1 VPFQKERVNGD
12 ASREEGLMSRKRQKN
27 QYELAFM
34 TETGSEAPTNDER
47 AELLM
52 AKQEPESGGTSE
64 QLMEA
69 ICEPE
74 NMRKALK
81 RVQGNKGAPGIDG
94 ITVEELPGY
103 LRRNWPKHREEL
115 LQGIYKP
122 KPARRKEIPKPD
134 GGKRNL
140 SIPCV
145 LDRLIQQ
152 AMLQVLQERWDP
164 TFSAHSY
171 GFRPGRSQ
179 RQAVARAQ
187 EYIAAG
193 NRIVV
198 DLDLEKFFDRVNHDI
213 LMGRIAK
220 REKDKRVLKLIRAF
234 LNAGVVMEDGVVIP
248 TEEGTPQGGP
258 LSPLLSNLM
267 LDDLDRELERRGH
280 RYVRYADDCNIY
292 VRTERAGQ
300 RVMEGIT
307 DFIGKKLKLK
317 VNREKSAVA
326 APWKRKFLGFS
337 FTSEKA
343 PRRRIAPKAR
353 KRFEERIRE
362 LTQRHKGIS
371 MAERITE
378 LSQYLRGWMA
388 YFGYC
393 QTPSVLSELDS
404 WIRRRLR
411 EVKWKQWPTCKARY
425 KALSKLG
432 IRGADLHKLA
442 CCSRGPWPV
451 SNYSI
456 LRRALPNAYFD
467 SLGLPRLADLHRA

>member
-1 VPFQKERVNGD
+1 
-12 ASREEGLMSRKRQKN
+12 MSRKRQKN

-34 TETGSEAPTNDER
+34 AETGSEAPTNDIR
-47 AELLM
+47 VELVM
-52 AKQEPESGGTSE
+52 ANQGPESGGTSE
-64 QLMEA
+64 RLMEE
-69 ICEPE
+69 ICRPE
-74 NMRKALK
+74 NMRRALK
-81 RVQGNKGAPGIDG
+81 RVRENKGAPGIDG
-94 ITVEELPGY
+94 MTVKELPRY
-103 LRRNWPKHREEL
+103 LKKNWPKHREEL
-115 LQGIYKP
+115 LGGTYKP
-122 KPARRKEIPKPD
+122 KPARRKEIPKPG

-145 LDRLIQQ
+145 LDRLVQQ

-164 TFSAHSY
+164 TFSEHSY

-179 RQAVARAQ
+179 HQAVARAQ
-187 EYIAAG
+187 EYIAEG

-280 RYVRYADDCNIY
+280 RFVRYADDCNIY

-300 RVMEGIT
+300 RVMESVSS
-307 DFIGKKLKLK
+307 FIAKKLKLK

-337 FTSEKA
+337 FTSERA

-353 KRFEERIRE
+353 ERFEERVRE
-362 LTQRHKGIS
+362 LTQRNRGIS
-371 MAERITE
+371 MAKRISE
-378 LSQYLRGWMA
+378 LSRYLRGWMA

-393 QTPSVLSELDS
+393 ETPSVLKELDA

-411 EVKWKQWPTCKARY
+411 CVQWKQWKTCKGRY
-425 KALSKLG
+425 KGLRKLG
-432 IRGADLHKLA
+432 IREPELHMLA
-442 CCSRGPWPV
+442 CCSRGPWPT
-451 SNYSI
+451 SAYSI
-456 LRRALPNAYFD
+456 LTQALPNAHFD
-467 SLGLPRLADLHRA
+467 NLGLPRLIVLHRART

>member
-1 VPFQKERVNGD
+1 MG
-12 ASREEGLMSRKRQKN
+12 RERQKN

-34 TETGSEAPTNDER
+34 AETGSEAPTNDR
-47 AELLM
+47 RVELPM
-52 AKQEPESGGTSE
+52 AKQEPESGGMSE
-64 QLMEA
+64 RLMEE
-69 ICEPE
+69 ICEPG
-74 NMRKALK
+74 NMRRALMC
-81 RVQGNKGAPGIDG
+81 VQENEGAPGIDG
-94 ITVEELPGY
+94 MTVEELPRY
-103 LRRNWPKHREEL
+103 LKKNWPKHREEL
-115 LQGIYKP
+115 LEGTYKP

-145 LDRLIQQ
+145 LDRMIQQ

-164 TFSAHSY
+164 TFSEHSY

-179 RQAVARAQ
+179 HQAVVRAQ
-187 EYIAAG
+187 EYIAEG
-193 NRIVV
+193 NRVVV

-213 LMGRIAK
+213 LMARIAK

-280 RYVRYADDCNIY
+280 RFVRYADDCNIY

-300 RVMEGIT
+300 RVMESISGFIT
-307 DFIGKKLKLK
+307 KKLKLR

-326 APWKRKFLGFS
+326 APWTRKFLGFS

-353 KRFEERIRE
+353 QRFKERVRE
-362 LTQRHKGIS
+362 LTQRNRGIS
-371 MAERITE
+371 MAKCISD
-378 LSQYLRGWMA
+378 LAQYLRGWMA

-393 QTPSVLSELDS
+393 ETPSVLKELDA

-411 EVKWKQWPTCKARY
+411 CVQWKQWKTCKGRY
-425 KALSKLG
+425 RGLRKLG
-432 IRGADLHKLA
+432 IQEPDLHKLA

-451 SNYSI
+451 SSYSI
-456 LRRALPNAYFD
+456 LRQALPNAHFD
-467 SLGLPRLADLHRA
+467 NLGLTPLIALHRART

>member
-1 VPFQKERVNGD
+1 MGRVNGN
-12 ASREEGLMSRKRQKN
+12 ASKEQGLMSRKRQKN
-27 QYELAFM
+27 QLELAF
-34 TETGSEAPTNDER
+34 TEGTRGEAPATDER
-47 AELLM
+47 AELLI

-64 QLMEA
+64 RLMEE

-74 NMRKALK
+74 NMMKALK

-94 ITVEELPGY
+94 MKVDELPGY
-103 LRRNWPKHREEL
+103 LKKNWPKHREEL
-115 LQGIYKP
+115 LQGTYKP
-122 KPARRKEIPKPD
+122 KPAKRKEIPKPE

-152 AMLQVLQERWDP
+152 AAMQVLQERWDP
-164 TFSAHSY
+164 TFSEHSY

-179 RQAVARAQ
+179 HQAVVRAQ

-198 DLDLEKFFDRVNHDI
+198 DMDLEKFFDRVNHDI

-220 REKDKRVLKLIRAF
+220 REKDKRLLKLIRAF
-234 LNAGVVMEDGVVIP
+234 LNAGVVMEDGVVIR

-280 RYVRYADDCNIY
+280 RFVRYADDCNIY

-307 DFIGKKLKLK
+307 AFIGKKLKLK

-353 KRFEERIRE
+353 KRFEERVRE

-371 MAERITE
+371 MAERINE
-378 LSQYLRGWMA
+378 LSRYLRGWRA

-393 QTPSVLSELDS
+393 QTPSVLNELDS

-411 EVKWKQWPTCKARY
+411 AVKWKQWKTCKARY
-425 KALSKLG
+425 KGLRKLG
-432 IRGADLHKLA
+432 IGGTDLHKLA

-467 SLGLPRLADLHRA
+467 SLGLLRLAALHRA

>member
-1 VPFQKERVNGD
+1 
-12 ASREEGLMSRKRQKN
+12 MSRKRQKN

-34 TETGSEAPTNDER
+34 AETGSEAPTNDRR
-47 AELLM
+47 AELPM
-52 AKQEPESGGTSE
+52 AEQEPESGGTSE
-64 QLMEA
+64 RLMEE
-69 ICEPE
+69 ICKPE
-74 NMRKALK
+74 NLRWALK
-81 RVQGNKGAPGIDG
+81 RVRENKGAPGMDRM
-94 ITVEELPGY
+94 TVKELPRY
-103 LRRNWPKHREEL
+103 LKKNWPKHREEL
-115 LQGIYKP
+115 LGGTYKP
-122 KPARRKEIPKPD
+122 KPARRKEIPKPG

-145 LDRLIQQ
+145 LDRMIQQ

-164 TFSAHSY
+164 TFSEHSY

-179 RQAVARAQ
+179 HQAVARAQ
-187 EYIAAG
+187 EYIAEG

-280 RYVRYADDCNIY
+280 RFVRYADDCNIY

-300 RVMEGIT
+300 RVMESVSS
-307 DFIGKKLKLK
+307 FIAKKLKLK

-326 APWKRKFLGFS
+326 APWARKFLGFS

-353 KRFEERIRE
+353 ERFMKRVRE
-362 LTQRHKGIS
+362 LTQRNRGIS
-371 MAERITE
+371 MAKRVSE

-388 YFGYC
+388 YFGHC
-393 QTPSVLSELDS
+393 ETPSVFKELDA

-411 EVKWKQWPTCKARY
+411 CVQWKQWKTCKGRY
-425 KALSKLG
+425 KGLRKLG
-432 IRGADLHKLA
+432 IREPELHMLA
-442 CCSRGPWPV
+442 CCSRGPWPT
-451 SNYSI
+451 SAYSI
-456 LRRALPNAYFD
+456 LTQALPNAHFD
-467 SLGLPRLADLHRA
+467 ALGLPRLIVLHRART

>member
-1 VPFQKERVNGD
+1 MGLTG
-12 ASREEGLMSRKRQKN
+12 SRRQKN

-34 TETGSEAPTNDER
+34 VETGSEAPTNDKRVELPV
-47 AELLM
+47 AEP
-52 AKQEPESGGTSE
+52 EPESGGTTE
-64 QLMEA
+64 RLMEE

-81 RVQGNKGAPGIDG
+81 RVQENKGAPGIDG

-115 LQGIYKP
+115 LEGAYKP

-134 GGKRNL
+134 GGTRNL

-152 AMLQVLQERWDP
+152 AVMQVLQQRWDP
-164 TFSAHSY
+164 TFSEHSY

-179 RQAVARAQ
+179 HQAVARAQ

-220 REKDKRVLKLIRAF
+220 REGDKRVLKLIRAF

-280 RYVRYADDCNIY
+280 RFVRYADDCNIY

-300 RVMEGIT
+300 RVMEGIG
-307 DFIGKKLKLK
+307 DFITKKLKLK

-353 KRFEERIRE
+353 QRFEARIRE
-362 LTQRHKGIS
+362 LTQRNRGIS
-371 MAERITE
+371 MAKRVSE
-378 LSQYLRGWMA
+378 LSQYLRGWA
-388 YFGYC
+388 GYFGHC
-393 QTPSVLSELDS
+393 QTPSVLKELDS

-411 EVKWKQWPTCKARY
+411 CAQWKQWKTCKARY
-425 KALSKLG
+425 KALRKLG
-432 IRGADLHKLA
+432 LRGEDLHKLA

-451 SNYSI
+451 SQYSL
-456 LRRALPNAYFD
+456 LRRVLPPAHFD
-467 SLGLPRLADLHRA
+467 SLGLPRLVALHRA

>member
-1 VPFQKERVNGD
+1 
-12 ASREEGLMSRKRQKN
+12 MSRKRQKN
-27 QYELAFM
+27 QRELAFM
-34 TETGSEAPTNDER
+34 AETGSEAPTNDR
-47 AELLM
+47 RDELLM
-52 AKQEPESGGTSE
+52 AKREPESGAATE
-64 QLMEA
+64 RLMEEV
-69 ICEPE
+69 CESE

-81 RVQGNKGAPGIDG
+81 RVQANKGAPGIDRM
-94 ITVEELPGY
+94 TVNELPGY
-103 LRRNWPKHREEL
+103 LRRNWPRHREEL
-115 LQGIYKP
+115 LGGTYKP
-122 KPARRKEIPKPD
+122 KPARRKEIPKP
-134 GGKRNL
+134 GGGVRNL

-152 AMLQVLQERWDP
+152 AVMQVLQGRWDP
-164 TFSAHSY
+164 SFSEHSY

-179 RQAVARAQ
+179 HQAVARAQ

-198 DLDLEKFFDRVNHDI
+198 DIDLEKFFDRVNHDI

-280 RYVRYADDCNIY
+280 RFVRYADDCNIY

-300 RVMEGIT
+300 RVMDGISE
-307 DFIGKKLKLK
+307 FITRKLKLK

-326 APWKRKFLGFS
+326 VPWKRKFLGFS

-343 PRRRIAPKAR
+343 TRRRIAPQAQERFKAR
-353 KRFEERIRE
+353 IRG
-362 LTQRHKGIS
+362 LTQRNRGMSMSKRIS
-371 MAERITE
+371 ELAE
-378 LSQYLRGWMA
+378 YLRGWEG

-393 QTPSVLSELDS
+393 ETPSVLKELDS

-411 EVKWKQWPTCKARY
+411 CAQWKQWRTCKARY
-425 KALSKLG
+425 KALRRLG
-432 IRGADLHKLA
+432 LTGPELHLLA
-442 CCSRGPWPV
+442 CCSHGPWKV
-451 SNYSI
+451 SNLSL
-456 LRRALPNAYFD
+456 LRLALPNAHFD
-467 SLGLPRLADLHRA
+467 SLGLPRLAALHRA

>member
-1 VPFQKERVNGD
+1 
-12 ASREEGLMSRKRQKN
+12 
-27 QYELAFM
+27 
-34 TETGSEAPTNDER
+34 
-47 AELLM
+47 
-52 AKQEPESGGTSE
+52 
-64 QLMEA
+64 
-69 ICEPE
+69 
-74 NMRKALK
+74 
-81 RVQGNKGAPGIDG
+81 
-94 ITVEELPGY
+94 
-103 LRRNWPKHREEL
+103 
-115 LQGIYKP
+115 
-122 KPARRKEIPKPD
+122 
-134 GGKRNL
+134 
-140 SIPCV
+140 
-145 LDRLIQQ
+145 
-152 AMLQVLQERWDP
+152 
-164 TFSAHSY
+164 
-171 GFRPGRSQ
+171 
-179 RQAVARAQ
+179 
-187 EYIAAG
+187 
-193 NRIVV
+193 
-198 DLDLEKFFDRVNHDI
+198 
-213 LMGRIAK
+213 
-220 REKDKRVLKLIRAF
+220 
-234 LNAGVVMEDGVVIP
+234 
-248 TEEGTPQGGP
+248 
-258 LSPLLSNLM
+258 
-267 LDDLDRELERRGH
+267 
-280 RYVRYADDCNIY
+280 
-292 VRTERAGQ
+292 
-300 RVMEGIT
+300 MEGIT

>member
-1 VPFQKERVNGD
+1 M
-12 ASREEGLMSRKRQKN
+12 GLMGRKRQKS

-34 TETGSEAPTNDER
+34 AETRSEAPTNDKR
-47 AELLM
+47 VELPLV
-52 AKQEPESGGTSE
+52 KQEPESGGTTE
-64 QLMEA
+64 RLMEE

-81 RVQGNKGAPGIDG
+81 RVQENKGAPGIDG

-115 LQGIYKP
+115 LEGTYKP

-134 GGKRNL
+134 GGMRNL

-152 AMLQVLQERWDP
+152 AVLQVLQERWDRR
-164 TFSAHSY
+164 FSEHSY

-179 RQAVARAQ
+179 HQAVARAQ

-193 NRIVV
+193 NRIVA

-258 LSPLLSNLM
+258 LSPLLSNVM

-280 RYVRYADDCNIY
+280 HFVRYADDCNIY

-300 RVMEGIT
+300 RVMESIS
-307 DFIGKKLKLK
+307 DFITKKLKLK

-337 FTSEKA
+337 FTSAMK
-343 PRRRIAPKAR
+343 PRRRIAPKAK
-353 KRFEERIRE
+353 KRLKERVRE
-362 LTQRHKGIS
+362 ITQRNRGIS
-371 MAERITE
+371 MAQRVSE
-378 LSQYLRGWMA
+378 LSQFLRGWGA
-388 YFGYC
+388 YFGHC
-393 QTPSVLSELDS
+393 ETPSVLKELDS

-411 EVKWKQWPTCKARY
+411 CAQWTQWKTCRTRF
-425 KALSKLG
+425 KALRKLG
-432 IRGADLHKLA
+432 LRGADLHKLA
-442 CCSRGPWPV
+442 CCSRGRWPV
-451 SNYSI
+451 SQYSL
-456 LRRALPNAYFD
+456 LRRVLPNAYFD
-467 SLGLPRLADLHRA
+467 SLGLPRLAALMRT